1 MINLVKTQRKL
12 KAGLSAVINNDKTI
26 LRRTKQIY
34 MHSASVFSE
43 CSSDEAPQ
51 KNEFLEF
58 VQTDEKEKLEEI
70 NARILKDKR
79 SIQLIKQAFLSK
91 FKPKS
96 FREEESE
103 SEMNV

>member
-1 MINLVKTQRKL
+1 
-12 KAGLSAVINNDKTI
+12 
-26 LRRTKQIY
+26 

-51 KNEFLEF
+51 ENEFLEF

-79 SIQLIKQAFLSK
+79 SIQLIKKAFMSK
-91 FKPKS
+91 FKPKI
-96 FREEESE
+96 FKEEEVLPSAIE
-103 SEMNV
+103 LEQGPFFETSKDPIILDQRQI